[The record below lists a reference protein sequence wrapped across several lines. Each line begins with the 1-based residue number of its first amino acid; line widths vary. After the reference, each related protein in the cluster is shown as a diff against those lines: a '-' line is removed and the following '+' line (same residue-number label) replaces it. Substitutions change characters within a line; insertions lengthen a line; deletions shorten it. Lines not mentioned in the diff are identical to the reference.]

1 MITHPKLGTSWE
13 GFALGQTVEF
23 LNLNEAETFFWAVHT
38 GAELDLLFSRK
49 GKMWGVEV
57 KYTESPKLTKSMKT
71 ALEELSL
78 AHLWVIY
85 PGQEVFSLDERVT
98 AIPLQ
103 NLQSI
108 KVQ

>member
-1 MITHPKLGTSWE
+1 
-13 GFALGQTVEF
+13 
-23 LNLNEAETFFWAVHT
+23 
-38 GAELDLLFSRK
+38 
-49 GKMWGVEV
+49 
-57 KYTESPKLTKSMKT
+57 LTKSMKT